1 MLGELEEMHNQ
12 VKSTY
17 ESMTPETHDDM
28 LKEIEK
34 MHNNMRKIYQDVT
47 KLIDTNK

>member
-1 MLGELEEMHNQ
+1 
-12 VKSTY
+12 
-17 ESMTPETHDDM
+17 MTPETHDDM